1 MANNRKQG
9 QRQRKSQSQKQR
21 QSQRQRQSKSQR
33 GGEERPEEKPQLGGD
48 EKPQEQQPQRGGE
61 GENANMKIS
70 DQTMNQA
77 KQIAEGLL
85 QNLANGQ
92 KGGNAGAQVAAAADS
107 VGAESTGQN
116 GGEFSAYE
124 TTKGLQGAPIS
135 GGSRSQ
141 RQRQRQRAGSKSLQN
156 KSQKQRGGMMPGVM
170 TAFETA
176 LVPLGLYLSQKAL
189 QSRSGRGKSS
199 SDKSF
204 SSRFSRRRG
213 RK

>member
-33 GGEERPEEKPQLGGD
+33 GGEEPQ
-48 EKPQEQQPQRGGE
+48 PQDLSAPQRGGE

-92 KGGNAGAQVAAAADS
+92 KGGNAGAQVAAAAES

>member
-9 QRQRKSQSQKQR
+9 QRNRKSQSRSRKM
-21 QSQRQRQSKSQR
+21 SQR
-33 GGEERPEEKPQLGGD
+33 GGGDPLTPAEVPQSAGSPGSAPAPAPTPAV
-48 EKPQEQQPQRGGE
+48 PQTGGE
-61 GENANMKIS
+61 VANGNIQIS
-70 DQTMNQA
+70 EQTMNQA

-92 KGGNAGAQVAAAADS
+92 KGGNAGAQ
-107 VGAESTGQN
+107 G
-116 GGEFSAYE
+116 GGEFAAYE
-124 TTKGLQGAPIS
+124 SEKGLQGAAIS

-156 KSQKQRGGMMPGVM
+156 KSQKQRGGMMPGVV

-199 SDKSF
+199 SSDRSF
-204 SSRFSRRRG
+204 RTRFSRRRD

>member
-9 QRQRKSQSQKQR
+9 QRNRKSRSRKM
-21 QSQRQRQSKSQR
+21 SQR
-33 GGEERPEEKPQLGGD
+33 GGGEPLTPAEVPQSAGSPGSAPAAAAAAAPAV
-48 EKPQEQQPQRGGE
+48 PQTGGE
-61 GENANMKIS
+61 VANGNMQIS
-70 DQTMNQA
+70 EQTMNQA

-92 KGGNAGAQVAAAADS
+92 KGGNAGAQ
-107 VGAESTGQN
+107 G
-116 GGEFSAYE
+116 GGEFAAYE
-124 TTKGLQGAPIS
+124 SEKGLQGAAIS

-141 RQRQRQRAGSKSLQN
+141 RQRQRAGSKSIRN
-156 KSQKQRGGMMPGVM
+156 RSQKQRGGMMPGVM

-199 SDKSF
+199 SSDRSF
-204 SSRFSRRRG
+204 RTRFSRRRD

>member
-9 QRQRKSQSQKQR
+9 QRNRKSRSRKM
-21 QSQRQRQSKSQR
+21 SQR
-33 GGEERPEEKPQLGGD
+33 GGGDPLTPAEVPQSAGSPGSAPAAAAAPAV
-48 EKPQEQQPQRGGE
+48 PQTGGE
-61 GENANMKIS
+61 VANGNMQIS
-70 DQTMNQA
+70 EQTMNQA

-92 KGGNAGAQVAAAADS
+92 KGGNAGAQ
-107 VGAESTGQN
+107 G
-116 GGEFSAYE
+116 GGEFAAYE
-124 TTKGLQGAPIS
+124 SEKGLQGAAIS

-141 RQRQRQRAGSKSLQN
+141 RQRQRAGSKSLRN
-156 KSQKQRGGMMPGVM
+156 RSQKQRGGMMPGVM

-199 SDKSF
+199 SSDRSF
-204 SSRFSRRRG
+204 RTRFSRRRD

>member
-1 MANNRKQG
+1 
-9 QRQRKSQSQKQR
+9 
-21 QSQRQRQSKSQR
+21 
-33 GGEERPEEKPQLGGD
+33 
-48 EKPQEQQPQRGGE
+48 
-61 GENANMKIS
+61 
-70 DQTMNQA
+70 MNQA
-77 KQIAEGLL
+77 KQIAQGLL

-92 KGGNAGAQVAAAADS
+92 KGGNAGAQA
-107 VGAESTGQN
+107 
-116 GGEFSAYE
+116 GGEFTAYE
-124 TTKGLQGAPIS
+124 SAKGLQGASIS

-156 KSQKQRGGMMPGVM
+156 KSQKQRGGMMPGVV

-199 SDKSF
+199 SSDRSF
-204 SSRFSRRRG
+204 SSRFSRRRD

>member
-33 GGEERPEEKPQLGGD
+33 GGEEKPEEQKAA
-48 EKPQEQQPQRGGE
+48 EQQPQHGGE

-70 DQTMNQA
+70 EQTMNQA

-92 KGGNAGAQVAAAADS
+92 KGGNAGAQVAAA
-107 VGAESTGQN
+107 AESTGQN

>member
-9 QRQRKSQSQKQR
+9 QRNRKSQSRSRKM
-21 QSQRQRQSKSQR
+21 SQR
-33 GGEERPEEKPQLGGD
+33 GGGDPLTPAEVPQSAGSPGSAPAPAPTPAV
-48 EKPQEQQPQRGGE
+48 PQTGGE
-61 GENANMKIS
+61 VANGNIQIS
-70 DQTMNQA
+70 EQTMNQA

-92 KGGNAGAQVAAAADS
+92 KGGNAGAQ
-107 VGAESTGQN
+107 G
-116 GGEFSAYE
+116 GGEFAAYE
-124 TTKGLQGAPIS
+124 SEKGLQGAAIS

-141 RQRQRQRAGSKSLQN
+141 RQRQRAGSKSLRN
-156 KSQKQRGGMMPGVM
+156 RSQKQRGGMMPGVM

-199 SDKSF
+199 SSDRSF
-204 SSRFSRRRG
+204 RTRFSRRRD

>member
-1 MANNRKQG
+1 MANTRKQG

-33 GGEERPEEKPQLGGD
+33 GGEEKPELPKPQHGGEEKP
-48 EKPQEQQPQRGGE
+48 EQQEPQRGGE

-70 DQTMNQA
+70 EQTMNQA

-92 KGGNAGAQVAAAADS
+92 KGGNAGAQVAAA
-107 VGAESTGQN
+107 AESTGQN

>member
-1 MANNRKQG
+1 
-9 QRQRKSQSQKQR
+9 
-21 QSQRQRQSKSQR
+21 
-33 GGEERPEEKPQLGGD
+33 
-48 EKPQEQQPQRGGE
+48 
-61 GENANMKIS
+61 
-70 DQTMNQA
+70 MNQA

-92 KGGNAGAQVAAAADS
+92 KGGNAGAQAAAA
-107 VGAESTGQN
+107 AAKSTGQT

-199 SDKSF
+199 SSKSF
-204 SSRFSRRRG
+204 NSSRFSRRRG

>member
-9 QRQRKSQSQKQR
+9 QRQRKSQSQSRSQSR
-21 QSQRQRQSKSQR
+21 SQRQRQSKSQR
-33 GGEERPEEKPQLGGD
+33 GGNPLTPAEVVGTPVAAPAPMPQH
-48 EKPQEQQPQRGGE
+48 GGE
-61 GENANMKIS
+61 GENGNVQIS
-70 DQTMNQA
+70 DQTMNRA
-77 KQIAEGLL
+77 KQIAQGLL

-92 KGGNAGAQVAAAADS
+92 KGGNAGAQA
-107 VGAESTGQN
+107 

-124 TTKGLQGAPIS
+124 STKGLQGASIS

-156 KSQKQRGGMMPGVM
+156 KSQKQRGGMMPGVV

-199 SDKSF
+199 SSDRSF
-204 SSRFSRRRG
+204 SSRFSRRRD

>member
-9 QRQRKSQSQKQR
+9 QRQRKSQSQSRSQSR
-21 QSQRQRQSKSQR
+21 SQRQRQSKSQR
-33 GGEERPEEKPQLGGD
+33 GGNTLTPAEVDTPVAAPVPSVGG
-48 EKPQEQQPQRGGE
+48 PVQTGGE
-61 GENANMKIS
+61 GENGNVQIS

-77 KQIAEGLL
+77 KQIAQGLL

-92 KGGNAGAQVAAAADS
+92 KGGNAGAQA
-107 VGAESTGQN
+107 
-116 GGEFSAYE
+116 GGEFTAYE
-124 TTKGLQGAPIS
+124 SAKGLQGASIS

-156 KSQKQRGGMMPGVM
+156 KSQKQRGGMMPGVV

-199 SDKSF
+199 SSDRSF
-204 SSRFSRRRG
+204 SSRFSRRRD

>member
-9 QRQRKSQSQKQR
+9 QRQRKSQSQ
-21 QSQRQRQSKSQR
+21 SQRQRQSKSQR
-33 GGEERPEEKPQLGGD
+33 GGGDPLTPAEVPQSAGSPGSAPAPAPAV
-48 EKPQEQQPQRGGE
+48 PQTGGE
-61 GENANMKIS
+61 VANGNTKIS
-70 DQTMNQA
+70 VQTMNQA

-92 KGGNAGAQVAAAADS
+92 KGGNAGAQ
-107 VGAESTGQN
+107 G
-116 GGEFSAYE
+116 GGEFAAYE
-124 TTKGLQGAPIS
+124 SEKGLQGAAIS

-141 RQRQRQRAGSKSLQN
+141 RQRQRQRAGSKSLRN
-156 KSQKQRGGMMPGVM
+156 RSQKQRGGMMPGVM

-199 SDKSF
+199 SSDRSF
-204 SSRFSRRRG
+204 SSRFSRRRD